1 MPKTTRKTW
10 TALENQILIDFFNK
24 YKQDSVVARKLY
36 RKIDRT
42 ERAIINQLHTLRC
55 NGLVGDSARSSQMRN
70 SWKTR
75 KAEQPTVKQLVLE
88 PVAKQTNDELMTL
101 ASYIVAQMTKEQKQ
115 QLVLSLIA

>member
-1 MPKTTRKTW
+1 MFKTRKIW
-10 TALENQILIDFFNK
+10 NSLEDQIIIDLFNK
-24 YKQDSVVARKLY
+24 YGQDSIVANKLY
-36 RKIDRT
+36 RKFGRT
-42 ERAIINQLHTLRC
+42 QVAVAKRLHTLRC
-55 NGLVGDSARSSQMRN
+55 DGLIGDSANSSKMRN

-88 PVAKQTNDELMTL
+88 PVTRKTNDELVTL